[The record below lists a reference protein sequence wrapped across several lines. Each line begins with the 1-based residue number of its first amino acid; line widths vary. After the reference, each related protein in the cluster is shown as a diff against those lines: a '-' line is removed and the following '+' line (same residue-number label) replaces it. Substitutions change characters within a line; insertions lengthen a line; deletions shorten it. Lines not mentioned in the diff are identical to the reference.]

1 MGQALAGSLSGAAL
15 TFVGYQA
22 GATAVQ
28 TQATVDGIYNLAV
41 LVPGVFMIAML
52 FIFLFLYPLDKK
64 RVNNNAAMLKA
75 NAENAAAATK

>member
-1 MGQALAGSLSGAAL
+1 
-15 TFVGYQA
+15 
-22 GATAVQ
+22 
-28 TQATVDGIYNLAV
+28 
-41 LVPGVFMIAML
+41 MIAML